1 MRDDQAQASLD
12 AGGDTDPATEAE
24 ETVTVGT
31 KCKAGGSAGS
41 MSRCILCN
49 LTHTPVSD
57 HVLSG

>member
-31 KCKAGGSAGS
+31 NARLGDQQA
-41 MSRCILCN
+41 
-49 LTHTPVSD
+49 
-57 HVLSG
+57 